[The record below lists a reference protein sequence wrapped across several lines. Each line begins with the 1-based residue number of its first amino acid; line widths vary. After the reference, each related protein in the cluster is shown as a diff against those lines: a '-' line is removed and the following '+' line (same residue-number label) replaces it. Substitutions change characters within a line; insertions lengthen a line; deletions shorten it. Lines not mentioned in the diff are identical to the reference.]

1 MYFKVGPNEKE
12 FSVHANVLKERI
24 ARFCSPL
31 DLPKYVI
38 GFHDDIEDIFGYVL
52 QYLYIGDYQ
61 ISVLEDDSAHIACE
75 DKTKFAFEKVLL
87 LKDNY
92 FRTHASTQQLLDHLA
107 ENFPQTPIQPI
118 CGETE
123 NICQNIDALLIHARL
138 HIFAKKH
145 GMDTL
150 DRLSL
155 WKLVHVL
162 EQLDL
167 DPCRIEGVVKLLFL
181 VSGLDKADDVYTLM
195 VHYAAS
201 RSRLLVRCPRFAS
214 LMQKQP
220 ELNYSILSNLCGSL

>member
-12 FSVHANVLKERI
+12 FSAHASVLNKRI
-24 ARFCSPL
+24 ARVCSPL
-31 DLPKYVI
+31 DLSRYVI

-52 QYLYIGDYQ
+52 QYLYVGDYQ
-61 ISVLEDDSAHIACE
+61 ISVLENDSAHIACE
-75 DKTKFAFEKVLL
+75 DRTKVAFEKVLL
-87 LKDNY
+87 LKNNY
-92 FRTHASTQQLLDHLA
+92 FRTRASTQQLLDHLA

-118 CGETE
+118 CREAE

-150 DRLSL
+150 DRLTL

-162 EQLDL
+162 EHMILDS
-167 DPCRIEGVVKLLFL
+167 CRIEGVVKLLFL
-181 VSGLDKADDVYTLM
+181 ISGLDKADDLYTLM
-195 VHYAAS
+195 VRYAAS

-214 LMQKQP
+214 LMQKRP
-220 ELNYSILSNLCGSL
+220 ELNYSILSNLSGSL